1 MDPPAFI
8 QNLLKK
14 NKALNSIKDIERQ
27 VEELDSKF
35 LISNNN
41 NIILKFDFRQRNH
54 KSEKYSTK

>member
-27 VEELDSKF
+27 VEELDCKF
-35 LISNNN
+35 TVSNHN
-41 NIILKFDFRQRNH
+41 NIILKFDFRQRNP